1 MLRLRITVALSVLA
15 LAIGL
20 GGTQWLSD
28 RSDMSL
34 PRAAAHTPRR
44 PLPVAVAS
52 KPVLVHRHRS
62 RPMARPAPALVQ
74 LPPVRRLPA
83 FAADVSQG
91 VIAAPSPELVPLD
104 MPVEHGTPYDK
115 LRGHL
120 DGRVV
125 VHLTV
130 DGQGGVTAAGVVQSS
145 GDAVLDAH
153 ALRSVRGWRFALPPD
168 HPAGLSADLP
178 MQFSSRNDPIASAP

>member
-1 MLRLRITVALSVLA
+1 MLRLRTTVALSVLG
-15 LAIGL
+15 LAVGL

-28 RSDMSL
+28 RSDASQ
-34 PRAAAHTPRR
+34 AHTAQR
-44 PLPVAVAS
+44 PASVAAVAALGRPVAA
-52 KPVLVHRHRS
+52 PRHRS
-62 RPMARPAPALVQ
+62 RPMGRPAPAMAPPPLVHRPS
-74 LPPVRRLPA
+74 LA
-83 FAADVSQG
+83 TADVTRG
-91 VIAAPSPELVPLD
+91 DTVAAPPELVPIE
-104 MPVEHGTPYDK
+104 MPAEHGTPYDQ

-125 VHLTV
+125 LHLSV
-130 DGQGGVTAAGVVQSS
+130 DGQGDVTAAAVVQSS

-178 MQFSSRNDPIASAP
+178 MQFSSGSDPVASAP